1 MQRDVARRGKKVAM
15 NDVSAGILR
24 NRLVSAWPTMPIVML
39 GAALILRAF
48 SFTSTGLDWDE
59 SLYIVIAQRWLQGDL
74 PYVAIWDQHPMGLP
88 ALFAAAQWLIPDG
101 LLAARLACLLA
112 VTGTAVLLARFP

>member
-1 MQRDVARRGKKVAM
+1 MSDAIVEISRHNLMAVRLALPLL
-15 NDVSAGILR
+15 IL
-24 NRLVSAWPTMPIVML
+24 
-39 GAALILRAF
+39 AALILRAF

-88 ALFAAAQWLIPDG
+88 ALFG
-101 LLAARLACLLA
+101 LVAYVHGDAHGDPARGDDLGSGRFGRLL
-112 VTGTAVLLARFP
+112 LQI